1 MLPYAPIVR
10 NHLMGHS
17 SKLINVMVVRLLAV
31 NSDLIRVMS
40 LAVAKLQTM
49 DVAVTFMKNALKSF
63 SARELNNE
71 EYNILYF
78 N

>member
-1 MLPYAPIVR
+1 
-10 NHLMGHS
+10 MGHS
-17 SKLINVMVVRLLAV
+17 SKLINVMVVRLPAV

-49 DVAVTFMKNALKSF
+49 DVAVTFMKNALKNF

-71 EYNILYF
+71 EYYILYF

>member
-49 DVAVTFMKNALKSF
+49 DVAVTFMKNVLKSL
-63 SARELNNE
+63 SARKLNNE